1 MVNYSIMNPRI
12 SEFFGI
18 KVYMYFEDH
27 NPPHFHVI
35 YNEFE
40 CFIDIE
46 TLMIIEWKL
55 PKKVE
60 KLVTAW
66 AELYQDELRE
76 DWNLIK
82 QWEKPIIIEPL

>member
-1 MVNYSIMNPRI
+1 MNPRI

-27 NPPHFHVI
+27 NPPHFHVR

-46 TLMIIEWKL
+46 TLTIMEGKL

-66 AELYQDELRE
+66 AELYQEELRE
-76 DWNLIK
+76 DWKLI
-82 QWEKPIIIEPL
+82 QEWEKPNMIVPL